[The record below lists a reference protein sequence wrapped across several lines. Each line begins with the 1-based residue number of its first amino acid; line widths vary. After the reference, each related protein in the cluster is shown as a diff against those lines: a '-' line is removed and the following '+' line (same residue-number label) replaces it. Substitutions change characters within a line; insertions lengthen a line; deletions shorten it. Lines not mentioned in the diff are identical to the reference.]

1 VGKPLHYLLGFDER
15 LSRIV
20 FKLEARFP
28 RDPCIFAINAVQMK
42 WLQFERSRTANKKAR
57 FLRAFYDNLGCESV

>member
-20 FKLEARFP
+20 FKLEVRLRAAP
-28 RDPCIFAINAVQMK
+28 GLFAMNAVQMK
-42 WLQFERSRTANKKAR
+42 SLQFERSRTANEKAR